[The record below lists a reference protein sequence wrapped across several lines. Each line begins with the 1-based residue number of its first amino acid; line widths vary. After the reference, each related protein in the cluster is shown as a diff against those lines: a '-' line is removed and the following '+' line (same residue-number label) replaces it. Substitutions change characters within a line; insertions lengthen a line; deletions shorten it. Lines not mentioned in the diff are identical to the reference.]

1 MANREELSQYI
12 LDFAMET
19 SKKVKQKEI
28 KSTTDEAKHLVS
40 HSYEVISVKVLSLVR
55 NSSGEFFKLP

>member
-1 MANREELSQYI
+1 MANREELSHYI